1 MGWFG
6 RWAHG
11 VSRRSYIDH
20 VGVRIACAESRA
32 PQVTLPAR
40 SGVPGRKTSVI
51 AAQSNASESKENAM
65 TKTLA
70 LTTAILLSS
79 SLARAADESSATQL
93 APESADTPSDV
104 PSASPVIAPAPVQ
117 APAPVAPP
125 ELTMAG
131 PNPRADSEA
140 PQPYTGWSRGLRAP
154 MYVHLMMAAG
164 AFGEDGSNRLTT
176 RDSKV
181 LEGAGAIFRVG
192 AVLGPNH
199 RLGARI
205 QSFFRPTKKILLD
218 PNSGPATDSNQWGGV
233 SFVYGGPEYIYD
245 TGFGLYAGGSIGIAG
260 AMSTRDLDHD
270 DDKRDD
276 IERGSAGAAGM
287 LSVGYEWRVSKWFA
301 MNAEAY
307 GGLYHGI
314 DDDEKTM
321 NGSLFGLAMG
331 VGF

>member
-1 MGWFG
+1 
-6 RWAHG
+6 
-11 VSRRSYIDH
+11 
-20 VGVRIACAESRA
+20 
-32 PQVTLPAR
+32 
-40 SGVPGRKTSVI
+40 
-51 AAQSNASESKENAM
+51 M

-70 LTTAILLSS
+70 ITTAILLSS
-79 SLARAADESSATQL
+79 SLARAADEPSAAQPEPA
-93 APESADTPSDV
+93 APE
-104 PSASPVIAPAPVQ
+104 APMAT
-117 APAPVAPP
+117 APVAPAPMQAPSPMPHP
-125 ELTMAG
+125 EAETVAAVSPL
-131 PNPRADSEA
+131 ADCDA
-140 PQPYTGWSRGLRAP
+140 PQPYTGWGRGLRAP
-154 MYVHLMMAAG
+154 MYVNLMMAAG

-218 PNSGPATDSNQWGGV
+218 PNAGPATDTNKWGGV

-260 AMSTRDLDHD
+260 AMSTRDLEHD
-270 DDKRDD
+270 DDNRDN

-287 LSVGYEWRVSKWFA
+287 LSVGYEWRVNKWFA